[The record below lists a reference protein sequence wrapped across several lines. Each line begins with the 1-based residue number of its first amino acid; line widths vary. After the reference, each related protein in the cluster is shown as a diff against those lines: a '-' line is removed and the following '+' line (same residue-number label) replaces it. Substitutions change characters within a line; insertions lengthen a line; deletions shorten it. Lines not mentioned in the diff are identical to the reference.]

1 MPPLGM
7 QDSST
12 IDCIDYV
19 VYTIYGSTVDFQLVV
34 QKLRRE
40 FAHAQNFLFKIKA
53 KVRACADSRRDFWT
67 TNWKST
73 VQGFSGPL
81 SQKSDEN
88 PRMRVIPHS
97 KFPPKCVHAPIL
109 VAFFVTT
116 DLKNPVQRFA
126 GFLHQTI
133 MKRHAHAC

>member
-1 MPPLGM
+1 MFLCAEKQKSKKKVGEAGQDLGASPPFSG
-7 QDSST
+7 
-12 IDCIDYV
+12 
-19 VYTIYGSTVDFQLVV
+19 
-34 QKLRRE
+34 LRMRGVM
-40 FAHAQNFLFKIKA
+40 NCYKG
-53 KVRACADSRRDFWT
+53 
-67 TNWKST
+67 

-97 KFPPKCVHAPIL
+97 KFSPKCAHAPFL

-126 GFLHQTI
+126 GWLSQICDENSRMRGIFN
-133 MKRHAHAC
+133 